1 MTFEWDYLMEV
12 LPLIAQASLVTI
24 EATLGGFALAAVLGL
39 LLAVLRSLRFAPV
52 RVAVSVFIEAV
63 RSTPLLIQ
71 LFALYYILPGIGII
85 IPAMA
90 CGILALGVHYS
101 CYCAEVYRAG
111 LDNVPRGQWEAA
123 TSLNFTTYDT
133 FTRIVLPQAVPPVV
147 PALGNYLITM
157 FKETPILL
165 TISIIEMMSRALI
178 IGKDTFRYTEPVTVV
193 GVLFLL
199 FSLTSAWGVRRF
211 GAWLTGRWG

>member
-1 MTFEWDYLMEV
+1 MIFDWAYAMEV
-12 LPLIAQASLVTI
+12 LPLIARASVVTI

-39 LLAVLRSLRFAPV
+39 VLAILRSLRFASV
-52 RVAVSVFIEAV
+52 RLAASVFVEVV

-71 LFALYYILPGIGII
+71 LFALYYILPGVGII

-111 LDNVPRGQWEAA
+111 LENVPSGQWEAA

-133 FTRIVLPQAVPPVV
+133 FIRIVLPQAVPPIL

-165 TISIIEMMSRALI
+165 TISVIEMMSRALI
-178 IGKDTFRYTEPVTVV
+178 IGKDTFRYTEPVTIV
-193 GVLFLL
+193 GIFFLL
-199 FSLTSAWGVRRF
+199 FSLGSAWGVRRF
-211 GAWLTGRWG
+211 GVWLTGRWG

>member
-1 MTFEWDYLMEV
+1 MMFDWAYLLEI
-12 LPLIAQASLVTI
+12 LPLIARASLVTVQ
-24 EATLGGFALAAVLGL
+24 ATLGGFALAAVLGL
-39 LLAVLRSLRFAPV
+39 LLAVLRSLHVAPL
-52 RVAVSVFIEAV
+52 RVAVSVFVEAV

-71 LFALYYILPGIGII
+71 LFALYYILPSVGIV
-85 IPAMA
+85 IPAML

-123 TSLNFTTYDT
+123 TSLNFSTAET
-133 FTRIVLPQAVPPVV
+133 FFRIILPQAVPPVV

-165 TISIIEMMSRALI
+165 TITVIEMMSQALI
-178 IGKDTFRYTEPVTVV
+178 IGQDTFRYTEPVTLV
-193 GVLFLL
+193 GAIFLV
-199 FSLTSAWGVRRF
+199 FSLASAWAVRRVD
-211 GAWLTGRWG
+211 AWLRGRWS

>member
-1 MTFEWDYLMEV
+1 MIFDWNYMLEV
-12 LPLIAQASLVTI
+12 LPLIAEASIITV

-52 RVAVSVFIEAV
+52 RVGVGIFVEAV

-71 LFALYYILPGIGII
+71 LFALYYILPGVGII
-85 IPAMA
+85 IPAMT
-90 CGILALGVHYS
+90 CGILALGIHYS

-111 LDNVPRGQWEAA
+111 IDNVPRGQWEAA

-133 FTRIVLPQAVPPVV
+133 FTRIVLPQAVPPIV

-165 TISIIEMMSRALI
+165 TISVIEMMSRALI
-178 IGKDTFRYTEPVTVV
+178 IGKDTFRYTEPVTLV
-193 GVLFLL
+193 GILFLI
-199 FSLTSAWGVRRF
+199 FSLTSAWGVRRY
-211 GAWLTGRWG
+211 GAWLNRRWG

>member
-1 MTFEWDYLMEV
+1 
-12 LPLIAQASLVTI
+12 
-24 EATLGGFALAAVLGL
+24 
-39 LLAVLRSLRFAPV
+39 LRFAPV
-52 RVAVSVFIEAV
+52 RVGVSIFVEAV

-71 LFALYYILPGIGII
+71 LFALYYILPSVGII
-85 IPAMA
+85 IPAMTA
-90 CGILALGVHYS
+90 GILALGVHYS

-133 FTRIVLPQAVPPVV
+133 FTRIVLPQAVPPIV

-165 TISIIEMMSRALI
+165 TISVIEMMSRALI
-178 IGKDTFRYTEPVTVV
+178 IGKDTFRYTEPVTLV
-193 GVLFLL
+193 GILFLI
-199 FSLTSAWGVRRF
+199 FSLASAWGVRRY
-211 GAWLTGRWG
+211 GAWLNRRWG

>member
-1 MTFEWDYLMEV
+1 MFDWAYLLEI
-12 LPLIAQASLVTI
+12 LPLIARASLVTVQ
-24 EATLGGFALAAVLGL
+24 ATLGGFALAAVLGL
-39 LLAVLRSLRFAPV
+39 LLAVLRSLHVAPL
-52 RVAVSVFIEAV
+52 RVAVSVFVEAV

-71 LFALYYILPGIGII
+71 LFALYYILPSVGIV
-85 IPAMA
+85 IPAML

-123 TSLNFTTYDT
+123 TSLNFSTAET
-133 FTRIVLPQAVPPVV
+133 FFRIILPQAVPPVV

-165 TISIIEMMSRALI
+165 TITVIEMMSQALI
-178 IGKDTFRYTEPVTVV
+178 IGQDTFRYTEPVTLV
-193 GVLFLL
+193 GAIFLV
-199 FSLTSAWGVRRF
+199 FSLASAWAVRRVD
-211 GAWLTGRWG
+211 AWLRGRWS

>member
-1 MTFEWDYLMEV
+1 MFDWPYALEV
-12 LPLIAQASLVTI
+12 LPAIVRASWFTLQ
-24 EATLGGFALAAVLGL
+24 ATLGGFAVVATLGL
-39 LLAVLRSLRFAPV
+39 VLAVLRSIRTAPV
-52 RVAVSVFIEAV
+52 RWTVSVFVEAV

-71 LFALYYILPGIGII
+71 LFALYYILPQVGIV
-85 IPAMA
+85 IPAML

-123 TSLNFTTYDT
+123 ISLNFSTYDA
-133 FTRIVLPQAVPPVV
+133 FRRIILPQAIPPVI

-165 TISIIEMMSRALI
+165 TISIIEMMSQALV
-178 IGKDTFRYTEPVTVV
+178 IGKDTFKYTEPVTIV
-193 GVLFLL
+193 GLIFLF
-199 FSLTSAWGVRRF
+199 FSLVSAWGVRRLDD
-211 GAWLTGRWG
+211 WLKRRWS